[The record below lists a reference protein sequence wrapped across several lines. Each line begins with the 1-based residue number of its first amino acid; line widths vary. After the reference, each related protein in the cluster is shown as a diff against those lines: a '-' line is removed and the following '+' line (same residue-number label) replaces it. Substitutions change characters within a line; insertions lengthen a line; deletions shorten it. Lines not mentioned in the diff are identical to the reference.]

1 MAHVKPDNY
10 KRFLKRFSDLKG
22 IDLLIADLNGVLRG
36 KRIQSN
42 ALAKVFQEGIYLPA
56 SVFAGDITGATVEE
70 TGLGMAQGDSDRVCH
85 PIPGT
90 LSKSPWYNKSMAQV
104 LMTMYEA
111 NGKPFFADP
120 RQVLKRIFDQFQEL
134 GFTLVVAVELE
145 FYLLDTRRDRQ
156 KNPQPPISPVT
167 GKRDKN
173 TQVYSVDDLDDYG
186 AFLDQVA
193 KGAES
198 QGIPADTALAE
209 YAPGQFEINLK
220 HEPDPLSACDNAVL
234 LKRLIK
240 GVAREMGMIATFMAK
255 PYAQQAGSGTH
266 IHISLLNKNKENIF
280 SDPQNETGSK
290 NLLHAIGGL
299 SKTMKESMAIFC
311 PNANSYRRFQ
321 PDLYVPMAP
330 TWGIDNRTVAIRIPT
345 GPEKAKRIEHRVS
358 GADANPYLVVASIL
372 AGIHYGITHKIE
384 PPKIST
390 GDAIAKHKPSLPMTW
405 VESLDAFLKS
415 KIIKEYFGKEF
426 CHVYYQT
433 KYKEMQIFDSHVT
446 PLELD
451 WYLRT
456 V

>member
-36 KRIQSN
+36 KRIQSS

-120 RQVLKRIFDQFQEL
+120 RQVLKRIFGQFQEL

>member
-22 IDLLIADLNGVLRG
+22 IDILIADLNGVLRG
-36 KRIQSN
+36 KRIQSS

-85 PIPGT
+85 PIPHT

-390 GDAIAKHKPSLPMTW
+390 GDAIAKNKPSLPMTW

>member
-36 KRIQSN
+36 KRIQSS

-56 SVFAGDITGATVEE
+56 SVFAGNITGATVEE

-415 KIIKEYFGKEF
+415 KILKEYFGKEF

>member
-36 KRIQSN
+36 KRIQSS

-85 PIPGT
+85 PIPHT

-120 RQVLKRIFDQFQEL
+120 RQVLKRIFGQFQEL

-390 GDAIAKHKPSLPMTW
+390 GDAIAKNKPSLPMTW

>member
-36 KRIQSN
+36 KRIQSS

-85 PIPGT
+85 PIPHT

-186 AFLDQVA
+186 VFLDQVA

-198 QGIPADTALAE
+198 QDIPADTALAE

-390 GDAIAKHKPSLPMTW
+390 GDAIAKNKPSLPMTW

>member
-36 KRIQSN
+36 KRIQSS
-42 ALAKVFQEGIYLPA
+42 ALAKVFLEGIYLPA

-120 RQVLKRIFDQFQEL
+120 RQVLKRIFGQFQEL
-134 GFTLVVAVELE
+134 GFTPVVAVELE

-290 NLLHAIGGL
+290 NLFHAIGGL

-330 TWGIDNRTVAIRIPT
+330 TWGIDNRTVAIRIPI

-372 AGIHYGITHKIE
+372 AGILYGMTHKIE
-384 PPKIST
+384 PPKISI

-405 VESLDAFLKS
+405 VESLDAFSKS
-415 KIIKEYFGKEF
+415 KILKEYFGKEF
-426 CHVYYQT
+426 GHVYYQT

>member
-36 KRIQSN
+36 KRIQSS

-85 PIPGT
+85 PIPHT

-266 IHISLLNKNKENIF
+266 IHISLLNKNKKNIF
-280 SDPQNETGSK
+280 SDPQNKTGSK

-405 VESLDAFLKS
+405 VESLDAFSKS
-415 KIIKEYFGKEF
+415 KILEEYFGKEF

>member
-36 KRIQSN
+36 KRIQSS

-120 RQVLKRIFDQFQEL
+120 RQVLKRIFGQFQEL

-390 GDAIAKHKPSLPMTW
+390 GDAIAKNKPSLPMTW

>member
-36 KRIQSN
+36 KRIQSS

-85 PIPGT
+85 PIPHT

-120 RQVLKRIFDQFQEL
+120 RQVLKRIFGQFQEL

-390 GDAIAKHKPSLPMTW
+390 GDAIAKNKPSLPMTW

-415 KIIKEYFGKEF
+415 KILKEYFGKEF

>member
-36 KRIQSN
+36 KRIQSS

-56 SVFAGDITGATVEE
+56 SVFAGNITGATVEE

-120 RQVLKRIFDQFQEL
+120 RQVLKRIFGQFQEL

-390 GDAIAKHKPSLPMTW
+390 GDAIAKNKPSLPMTW

>member
-36 KRIQSN
+36 KRIQSS

-85 PIPGT
+85 PIPHT

-405 VESLDAFLKS
+405 VESLDAFSKS
-415 KIIKEYFGKEF
+415 KILKEYFGKEF

>member
-36 KRIQSN
+36 KRIQSS

-90 LSKSPWYNKSMAQV
+90 LFKSPWYNKSMAQV

-120 RQVLKRIFDQFQEL
+120 RQVLKRIFGQFQEL

-372 AGIHYGITHKIE
+372 AGIHYGMTHKIE

-390 GDAIAKHKPSLPMTW
+390 GDAIAKNKPSLPMTW

>member
-36 KRIQSN
+36 KRIQSS

-85 PIPGT
+85 PIPHT

-120 RQVLKRIFDQFQEL
+120 RQVLKRIFGQFQEL

-372 AGIHYGITHKIE
+372 AGIHYGMTHKIE

-390 GDAIAKHKPSLPMTW
+390 GDAIAKNKPSLPMTW

-415 KIIKEYFGKEF
+415 KILKEYFGKEF

>member
-36 KRIQSN
+36 KRIQSS

-120 RQVLKRIFDQFQEL
+120 RQILKRIFDQFQEL

-372 AGIHYGITHKIE
+372 AGIHYGMTHKIE

-415 KIIKEYFGKEF
+415 KILKEYFGKEF

>member
-36 KRIQSN
+36 KRIQSS

-85 PIPGT
+85 PIPHT

-120 RQVLKRIFDQFQEL
+120 RQVLKRIFGQFQEL

>member
-36 KRIQSN
+36 KRIQSS

-372 AGIHYGITHKIE
+372 AGIHYGMTHKIE

-415 KIIKEYFGKEF
+415 KILKEYFGKEF

>member
-36 KRIQSN
+36 KRIQSS

-85 PIPGT
+85 PIPHT

-266 IHISLLNKNKENIF
+266 IHISLFNKNKENIF

-372 AGIHYGITHKIE
+372 AGIHYGMTHKIE

>member
-1 MAHVKPDNY
+1 MADIKPDNY
-10 KRFLKRFSDLKG
+10 NRFLKKYSDLKS

-36 KRIQSN
+36 KRIQTS
-42 ALAKVFQEGIYLPA
+42 ALEKVFQEGLLLPA

-70 TGLGMAQGDSDRVCH
+70 TGLGISQGDSDRVCH
-85 PIPGT
+85 PIPST
-90 LSKSPWYNKSMAQV
+90 LSKSPWYKKSMAQV
-104 LMTMYEA
+104 LMTMHETDG
-111 NGKPFFADP
+111 NPFFADP
-120 RQVLKRIFDQFQEL
+120 RQVLKRIIGQFREL
-134 GFTLVVAVELE
+134 GFTAVVAVELE
-145 FYLLDTRRDRQ
+145 FYLLDIRRDRQ
-156 KNPQPPISPVT
+156 KYPQPPISPVT

-186 AFLDQVA
+186 EFLDQVA

-220 HEPDPLSACDNAVL
+220 HEADPLSACDNAIL

-240 GVAREMGMIATFMAK
+240 GVARGMGMIATFMAK

-266 IHISLLNKNKENIF
+266 IHISILNKNQKNIF
-280 SDPQNETGSK
+280 SDPLNEIGSII
-290 NLLHAIGGL
+290 LHHAIGGL

-330 TWGIDNRTVAIRIPT
+330 TWGIDNRTVAIRIPA

-372 AGIHYGITHKIE
+372 AGIHHGITHKIA

-390 GDAIAKHKPSLPMTW
+390 GDAILKHKPSLPMTW
-405 VESLDAFLKS
+405 VESLDAFSKS
-415 KIIKEYFGKEF
+415 KILKKYFGKEF
-426 CHVYYQT
+426 CHVYYET
-433 KYKEMQIFDSHVT
+433 KYKEMKKFDSHIT

>member
-36 KRIQSN
+36 KRIQSS

-56 SVFAGDITGATVEE
+56 SVFAGNITGATVEE

-372 AGIHYGITHKIE
+372 AGIHYGMTHKIE

-415 KIIKEYFGKEF
+415 KILKEYFGKEF

>member
-1 MAHVKPDNY
+1 
-10 KRFLKRFSDLKG
+10 
-22 IDLLIADLNGVLRG
+22 
-36 KRIQSN
+36 
-42 ALAKVFQEGIYLPA
+42 
-56 SVFAGDITGATVEE
+56 
-70 TGLGMAQGDSDRVCH
+70 
-85 PIPGT
+85 
-90 LSKSPWYNKSMAQV
+90 
-104 LMTMYEA
+104 
-111 NGKPFFADP
+111 
-120 RQVLKRIFDQFQEL
+120 
-134 GFTLVVAVELE
+134 
-145 FYLLDTRRDRQ
+145 
-156 KNPQPPISPVT
+156 
-167 GKRDKN
+167 
-173 TQVYSVDDLDDYG
+173 
-186 AFLDQVA
+186 
-193 KGAES
+193 
-198 QGIPADTALAE
+198 
-209 YAPGQFEINLK
+209 
-220 HEPDPLSACDNAVL
+220 
-234 LKRLIK
+234 
-240 GVAREMGMIATFMAK
+240 MGMIATFMAK

-405 VESLDAFLKS
+405 VESLDAFSKS
-415 KIIKEYFGKEF
+415 KILKEYFGKEF

-433 KYKEMQIFDSHVT
+433 KYKEMQEFNSHVT

>member
-36 KRIQSN
+36 KRIQSS

-390 GDAIAKHKPSLPMTW
+390 GDAIAKNKPSLPMTW

>member
-36 KRIQSN
+36 KRIQSS

-56 SVFAGDITGATVEE
+56 SVFAGNITGATVEE

-85 PIPGT
+85 PIPHT

-390 GDAIAKHKPSLPMTW
+390 GDAIAKNKPSLPMTW

>member
-36 KRIQSN
+36 KRIQSS

-85 PIPGT
+85 PIPHT

-415 KIIKEYFGKEF
+415 KILKEYFGKEF

>member
-36 KRIQSN
+36 KRIQSS

>member
-36 KRIQSN
+36 KRIQSS

-85 PIPGT
+85 PIPHT

-198 QGIPADTALAE
+198 QDIPADTALAE

-372 AGIHYGITHKIE
+372 AGIHYGMTHKIE

>member
-36 KRIQSN
+36 KRIQSS

-85 PIPGT
+85 PIPHT

-120 RQVLKRIFDQFQEL
+120 RQVLKRIFGQFQEL
-134 GFTLVVAVELE
+134 GFTPVVAVELE

-384 PPKIST
+384 PPKISI

>member
-36 KRIQSN
+36 KRIQSS
-42 ALAKVFQEGIYLPA
+42 ALAKVFLEGIYLPA

-120 RQVLKRIFDQFQEL
+120 RQVLKRIFGQFQEL
-134 GFTLVVAVELE
+134 GFTPVVAVELE

-330 TWGIDNRTVAIRIPT
+330 TWGIDNRTVAIRIPI

-372 AGIHYGITHKIE
+372 AGIHYGMTHKIE
-384 PPKIST
+384 PPKISI

-405 VESLDAFLKS
+405 VESLDAFSKS
-415 KIIKEYFGKEF
+415 KILKEYFGKEF
-426 CHVYYQT
+426 GHVYYQT

>member
-1 MAHVKPDNY
+1 MADIKPDNY
-10 KRFLKRFSDLKG
+10 NQFLKKYSDLKS

-36 KRIQSN
+36 KRIQTS
-42 ALAKVFQEGIYLPA
+42 ALEKVFQEGLLLPA

-70 TGLGMAQGDSDRVCH
+70 TGLGISQGDSDRVCH

-90 LSKSPWYNKSMAQV
+90 LSKSPWYKISMAQV
-104 LMTMYEA
+104 LMTMHEVDG
-111 NGKPFFADP
+111 NPFFADP
-120 RQVLKRIFDQFQEL
+120 RQVLKRIIGQFREL
-134 GFTLVVAVELE
+134 GFTAVVAVELE
-145 FYLLDTRRDRQ
+145 FYLLDIRRDRQ
-156 KNPQPPISPVT
+156 KYPQPPISPVT

-186 AFLDQVA
+186 EFLDQVA

-220 HEPDPLSACDNAVL
+220 HEADPLSACDNAIL

-266 IHISLLNKNKENIF
+266 IHISILNKDQKNIF
-280 SDPQNETGSK
+280 SDPLNEIGSII
-290 NLLHAIGGL
+290 LHHAIGGL
-299 SKTMKESMAIFC
+299 SKTMKESMAIYC

-330 TWGIDNRTVAIRIPT
+330 TWGIDNRTVAIRIPA

-372 AGIHYGITHKIE
+372 AGIHHGITHKIA

-390 GDAIAKHKPSLPMTW
+390 GDAILKHKPSLPMTW
-405 VESLDAFLKS
+405 VESLDAFSKS
-415 KIIKEYFGKEF
+415 KILKKYFGKEF
-426 CHVYYQT
+426 CHVYYET
-433 KYKEMQIFDSHVT
+433 KYKEMKKFDSHIT

>member
-36 KRIQSN
+36 KRIQSS

-186 AFLDQVA
+186 TFLDQVA

-372 AGIHYGITHKIE
+372 AGIHYGMTHKIE

-415 KIIKEYFGKEF
+415 KILKEYFGKEF

-433 KYKEMQIFDSHVT
+433 KYKEMQIFDSQVT